1 MLEGEGIPLVRR
13 SNKVTQNYS
22 KNGGAPDPTGRWQ
35 VKRSGTSLA
44 QGGITWIPH
53 RLSGSFGTAVPE
65 VCAAERWHMLRGLGD
80 LRKWRNRKSLNIKS
94 QDFIFADFRISELSK
109 STFPKKH
116 NKPFQKWMMTDG
128 VSSPTLGITDNNN
141 RNTERKVYH
150 MSSISNYLKMNSEE
164 LEKEISKQN
173 KRIASAKETIALLKK
188 LQIASNVSNAS
199 NQKPYQQNADKG
211 IWLWQA

>member
-1 MLEGEGIPLVRR
+1 
-13 SNKVTQNYS
+13 
-22 KNGGAPDPTGRWQ
+22 
-35 VKRSGTSLA
+35 
-44 QGGITWIPH
+44 
-53 RLSGSFGTAVPE
+53 
-65 VCAAERWHMLRGLGD
+65 
-80 LRKWRNRKSLNIKS
+80 
-94 QDFIFADFRISELSK
+94 
-109 STFPKKH
+109 
-116 NKPFQKWMMTDG
+116 MMTDG

-188 LQIASNVSNAS
+188 LQIASNLSNAN

-211 IWLWQA
+211 I